1 MPQRARF
8 FFLLVVVAVACLIV
22 YGPIIHRSSNAQH
35 PGEAG
40 STPQLRVIGFMSDFD
55 VKDDAIGICKA
66 VMEGVA
72 PGVRVIDIT
81 HQVTPYDIAQG
92 ARFLAGS
99 APYFPKDAVFVG
111 VVDPGVGST
120 RRAIIARSKPG
131 QFFVVPDN
139 GLLTL
144 VQDRDGIEAAREI
157 TNPDWMIGSKLSST
171 FHGRDIF
178 SPAGAHLAR
187 GDDWTQAGP
196 SLDLTQIVR
205 LDIPTAT
212 IDAKGLHGD
221 VIGTDGP
228 FGNLILDIPQPLF
241 AQLGYQLG
249 DAVPLTLNGKPYSI
263 PFHKTFS
270 DVPVGK
276 PLFYIDS
283 RGRLSLAINQGNFAE
298 TYRIT
303 PPTQLFIP
311 HKQ

>member
-1 MPQRARF
+1 MSRRP
-8 FFLLVVVAVACLIV
+8 LAVAALAALAALIL
-22 YGPIIHRSSNAQH
+22 PPCPAQ
-35 PGEAG
+35 
-40 STPQLRVIGFMSDFD
+40 TPQSSLVPGHPPAVAIQYRVIGFMSDFD

-66 VMEGVA
+66 VMISIA
-72 PGVRVIDIT
+72 PGVRIIDIT

-111 VVDPGVGST
+111 VVDPTVGST
-120 RRAIIARSKPG
+120 RKAIIAKSKIG

-144 VQDRDGIEAAREI
+144 IQDRDGIEAAREI

-196 SLDLTQIVR
+196 ALDVAHLVR
-205 LDIPTAT
+205 IDIPTAS
-212 IDAKGLHGD
+212 IDAHGLHAE

-228 FGNLILDIPQPLF
+228 FGNLILDIPQPVF
-241 AQLGYQLG
+241 ARLGYKFG
-249 DAVPLTLNGKPYSI
+249 DSIPVTLAGHSYTI
-263 PFHKTFS
+263 PFHRTFS
-270 DVPVGK
+270 DVPIGK

-283 RGRLSLAINQGNFAE
+283 RGRLSLAINQGNFAQ
-298 TYRIT
+298 TYGIT
-303 PPTQLFIP
+303 PPVQLFIP
-311 HKQ
+311 HKP

>member
-1 MPQRARF
+1 MSR
-8 FFLLVVVAVACLIV
+8 
-22 YGPIIHRSSNAQH
+22 RSSLALFWIVILGVAFSLWSIFTSSGKLHSASAQR
-35 PGEAG
+35 P
-40 STPQLRVIGFMSDFD
+40 LRVIGFMTDFD

-66 VMEGVA
+66 VMDDIA

-81 HQVTPYDIAQG
+81 HQVTPFDIAEG

-99 APYFPKDAVFVG
+99 APYFPRDAVFVG
-111 VVDPGVGST
+111 VVDPGVGSA
-120 RRAIIARSKPG
+120 RKAIIAKSKAG

-144 VQDRDGIEAAREI
+144 IQDRDGIEAAHEI
-157 TNPDWMIGSKLSST
+157 TNPSWMIGSKLSST

-196 SLDLTQIVR
+196 ALDVSQLVR
-205 LDIPTAT
+205 LDLHTAT
-212 IDAKGLHGD
+212 VDAQGLHGE

-228 FGNLILDIPQPLF
+228 YGNLVLNVPQEVF

-249 DAVPLTLNGKPYSI
+249 DAVPVTLNGKAYRI

-270 DVPVGK
+270 DVPVGQ

-283 RGRLSLAINQGNFAE
+283 RGRLSLAVNQGNFSD
-298 TYRIT
+298 TYRIV
-303 PPTQLFIP
+303 PPEQLFIP
-311 HKQ
+311 RKP